1 VQAKEMQENHNGQ
14 LTNKTEQ
21 PPESNKNT
29 DHRSKANNNK
39 QGSDQPARSQNIEIN
54 IEKILQIQKVLQK
67 INKNFRV
74 FTLNYGIKTLRLFS
88 NQENYEFE
96 SDNNEMIQNVIQ
108 YCEDWWN
115 IIREPQVSALLIKC
129 QRILS
134 NQHIQINL
142 KKSFIYQLIFFT
154 ITGYLMSCAQY
165 QFHKQ
170 LKTISE
176 RSYFNFLLLC
186 KILVE
191 KFPQET
197 LHKNVWANQLS
208 QIFEN
213 NNEFNEEL
221 AQLEKEC
228 LAK

>member
-1 VQAKEMQENHNGQ
+1 M
-14 LTNKTEQ
+14 
-21 PPESNKNT
+21 
-29 DHRSKANNNK
+29 
-39 QGSDQPARSQNIEIN
+39 
-54 IEKILQIQKVLQK
+54 
-67 INKNFRV
+67 
-74 FTLNYGIKTLRLFS
+74 FTLNYGVKNLRILT

-115 IIREPQVSALLIKC
+115 IIREPQVSSLLIKC

-142 KKSFIYQLIFFT
+142 KKSFVYQLVFFT

-170 LKTISE
+170 LKTLSE
-176 RSYFNFLLLC
+176 RCYFNFLLLC

-213 NNEFNEEL
+213 NHEFN
-221 AQLEKEC
+221 
-228 LAK
+228 